1 MASQASIRG
10 LLIDKGGRNSVLL
23 DVLTNITNCMN
34 TSTQRNTST
43 FLRFNTHEIYI

>member
-10 LLIDKGGRNSVLL
+10 LLTDKGGRNSVLL

-34 TSTQRNTST
+34 TSTQST
-43 FLRFNTHEIYI
+43 ETTMILYL